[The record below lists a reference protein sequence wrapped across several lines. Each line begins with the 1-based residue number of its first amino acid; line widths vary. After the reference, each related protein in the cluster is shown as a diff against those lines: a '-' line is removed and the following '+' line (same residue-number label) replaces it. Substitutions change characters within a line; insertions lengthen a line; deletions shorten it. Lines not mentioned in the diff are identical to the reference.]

1 MTETAPV
8 YWTEPEVYR
17 RLARVFPP
25 PAHVLLSQVRN
36 GVGYAKRTRTADAL
50 VASVWPSRGLYL
62 TGVEIKVSRGD
73 WLRELK
79 KPEKSVSIQAYCRHW
94 YIATPP
100 GIVEPGTLPETWGL
114 IETTEGRTRIVTPA
128 PKLDPKPV
136 DMLFVC
142 SILRAI
148 SEQTVPSSEVE
159 QRIRERVETE
169 KLHQAQRQQQEVKRL
184 RERIERFEEAS
195 GVKIDEYQEG
205 QIGAAVAMVRE
216 AKGSDMLFALRALAH
231 NAEQV
236 AKLAK
241 DAIRLGAVFQEG
253 KEGEGG
259 GS

>member
-1 MTETAPV
+1 MSEQSPK

-36 GVGYAKRTRTADAL
+36 GVGYARRARTADAL

-62 TGVEIKVSRGD
+62 TGVEIKVDRGD

-79 KPEKSVSIQAYCRHW
+79 KPEKSVSIQAYCQHW

-114 IETTEGRTRIVTPA
+114 IETTEARTRIVTPA

-142 SILRAI
+142 SILRAV
-148 SEQTVPSSEVE
+148 SEQTVPSHEVK
-159 QRIRERVETE
+159 QRIRERVEAE
-169 KLHQAQRQQQEVKRL
+169 KLQQAERQQYEVKRL
-184 RERIERFEEAS
+184 RERIERFEQAS
-195 GVKIDEYQEG
+195 GVAIDEYQEA

-216 AKGSDMLFALRALAH
+216 AKGPDMLCALRGLARDAAH
-231 NAEQV
+231 LSNLAEH
-236 AKLAK
+236 
-241 DAIRLGAVFQEG
+241 AIRLGAVFEG
-253 KEGEGG
+253 VKEGVG
-259 GS
+259 